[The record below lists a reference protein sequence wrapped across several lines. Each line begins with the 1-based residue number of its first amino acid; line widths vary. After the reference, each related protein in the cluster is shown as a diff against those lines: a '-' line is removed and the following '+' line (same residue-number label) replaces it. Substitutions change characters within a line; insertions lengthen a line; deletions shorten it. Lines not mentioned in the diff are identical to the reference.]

1 MKKLFTANVW
11 QEEDLIVAQCLEVD
25 VASQG
30 ETENEALANLK
41 EALKLHFESPKATII
56 PELRTVEVEIGAS

>member
-1 MKKLFTANVW
+1 MKKVFTASLW
-11 QEEDLIVAQCLEVD
+11 QEKDLIVAQCLGVD

-30 ETENEALANLK
+30 KTENEALANLK
-41 EALKLHFESPKATII
+41 DALKLHFESPKATII

>member
-1 MKKLFTANVW
+1 MKKVFTANVW

-30 ETENEALANLK
+30 KTENEALANLK
-41 EALKLHFESPKATII
+41 EALQLHFDAPKATVI
-56 PELRTVEVEIGAS
+56 PELRTIEVEIGAS